1 MAILNQ
7 STLTAMHY
15 FHRQIRRLATLK
27 QRIVIKCLCVLW
39 IGYLNP
45 FFHPVTL
52 ADNPTQHQ
60 VKVAFIYNFIS
71 FTKWPEGTPET
82 LNLCIHG
89 QDPFGG
95 EFNALQDKISNGRK
109 INIMRIGNS
118 MQFESCQVIFF
129 PRSST
134 EVLSSLLDKIG
145 SRPVLTI
152 ADSPG
157 AAARGVI
164 INMSLS
170 DAGRVVFEINQ
181 RAALNAELGL
191 SSKLLS
197 LAVTLF

>member
-1 MAILNQ
+1 
-7 STLTAMHY
+7 MHY

-71 FTKWPEGTPET
+71 FTKWPEGTPKT

-89 QDPFGG
+89 QDPFGR
-95 EFNALQDKISNGRK
+95 EFDALQDKVSNDRK

-118 MQFESCQVIFF
+118 VQFESCQAVFF
-129 PRSST
+129 PRSSA

-145 SRPVLTI
+145 KRPVLTI

-157 AAARGVI
+157 AAARGVM

-181 RAALNAELGL
+181 HAALNAELAL